1 MKYNPQTNNEVGM
14 INDPQTNGEV
24 GMIND
29 SLHSVLPH
37 RYMSIKTTIASS
49 AWDCTCRTLLH
60 NGDFPTIT

>member
-29 SLHSVLPH
+29 SLHSVLP
-37 RYMSIKTTIASS
+37 
-49 AWDCTCRTLLH
+49 L
-60 NGDFPTIT
+60 